1 MNLKDEIL
9 AGESHSLE
17 FKLVPNEDRIKY
29 LKTVVAFANGRGG
42 RILFGV
48 ANDRTVH
55 GIPNDRVFAEMD
67 GVVNSI
73 VDGCSPRISVDAG
86 IENIDGKSVI
96 VVDVMGGSNCP
107 YFVKSEGREDGV
119 YVRVGATTQQSDDA
133 TRRELYYLSAGRSFD
148 GEPCPRAK
156 IDDRRIAAL
165 CSKMY
170 RIARKNC
177 DTEAERRMVKRVTP
191 EQLEA
196 WGVIS
201 RVKGKWIA
209 SNAYA
214 LLTGDPAFQIR
225 LKCGLFKGDSKAV
238 FLDRREFTGSVP
250 ELIDEG
256 LKYILA
262 KINMGCYFKGVYR
275 HDRYELPPDEMREL
289 VINAFAHRSYIEHD
303 APVFIAVYDTRVEI
317 TSPGGLPRGQTVER
331 AIAGFSK
338 IRNEVL
344 AKALNYMRIIEE
356 WGSGLRRVNG
366 ILRDYGT
373 GTVELEDAGLAVRM
387 NVRRNT
393 VPSGEAVNPKCVTE
407 KSNGEAVNEV
417 VNEVVNGVVNQIYLA
432 IKSNPG
438 VRKPQLLKIVTTSR
452 ATAERSI
459 AQLRHLNK
467 VEFRGAPK
475 TGGYY
480 CK

>member
-1 MNLKDEIL
+1 
-9 AGESHSLE
+9 
-17 FKLVPNEDRIKY
+17 
-29 LKTVVAFANGRGG
+29 
-42 RILFGV
+42 
-48 ANDRTVH
+48 
-55 GIPNDRVFAEMD
+55 
-67 GVVNSI
+67 
-73 VDGCSPRISVDAG
+73 
-86 IENIDGKSVI
+86 
-96 VVDVMGGSNCP
+96 
-107 YFVKSEGREDGV
+107 
-119 YVRVGATTQQSDDA
+119 
-133 TRRELYYLSAGRSFD
+133 
-148 GEPCPRAK
+148 
-156 IDDRRIAAL
+156 
-165 CSKMY
+165 
-170 RIARKNC
+170 
-177 DTEAERRMVKRVTP
+177 
-191 EQLEA
+191 
-196 WGVIS
+196 
-201 RVKGKWIA
+201 
-209 SNAYA
+209 
-214 LLTGDPAFQIR
+214 
-225 LKCGLFKGDSKAV
+225 
-238 FLDRREFTGSVP
+238 
-250 ELIDEG
+250 
-256 LKYILA
+256 
-262 KINMGCYFKGVYR
+262 
-275 HDRYELPPDEMREL
+275 MREL

-338 IRNEVL
+338 IRNEML

-393 VPSGEAVNPKCVTE
+393 VTSGEAVNPKCVTE

-438 VRKPQLLKIVTTSR
+438 VRKPQLLKIVATSR
-452 ATAERSI
+452 ATTERSI

-467 VEFRGAPK
+467 VEFRGGAPK